1 MSQLNNYQNIG
12 FSYLPYQW
20 SEYAKMWRDEE
31 FNLRWSPYRDKKL
44 PGEERELIELSIN
57 QNIDATLKLMEDAVL
72 ANPLQFYCPTGDNEK
87 LINNFAHC
95 LDDKDITIAFVS
107 CFSGNGIGKTV
118 SSVNILLNIMLG
130 VQNPWFDF
138 PIFRNFPLIHK
149 SILYSSESSAMANNA
164 VTEKTI
170 RDYMKAYPENSYSL
184 KHSGGN
190 LSTFS
195 IKESEFDVI
204 FRTYN
209 QTPKK
214 YESENIS
221 IAILDEPPPDNI
233 WKAIKGRGRDGLIVL
248 LNFTPINCPAYLME
262 EIERSI
268 SLKKPAYTKV
278 VAELW
283 GTTRE
288 KGTRGFRSLKEAEEL
303 ANTYSIDEKEAR
315 VSGKP
320 THYFGRIY
328 KNYDAKTHHYPINI
342 RGLYDRGRL
351 TLDAENDFSKYRQGE
366 RPWYMPDDRA
376 IYVMANDPAD
386 GRPDAICWAAINPN
400 GRYIFLSA
408 YPTQTDRYLWDF
420 KGAVNEATLFG
431 DIVQIEQELGVL
443 LGFKSGTIPIARR
456 IIDSRFSTQTRGS
469 GEDMLHRYKNF
480 SKALHLPGRW
490 VESYTGGGGGGVGE
504 ISYGHGV
511 VREAFGS
518 FLSDNHPKVVIWDWE
533 KNHHLYTG
541 LDNYVYKQTYKD
553 GVPFGQT
560 IAPKYKDMADAVRFL
575 FCDRSNKD
583 RLKKNNEE
591 PIDYTNSNEIT
602 DYTSLV

>member
-1 MSQLNNYQNIG
+1 MNKAPDLG

-20 SEYAKMWRDEE
+20 REFAKMWRFESHANA
-31 FNLRWSPYRDKKL
+31 FSKYRDK
-44 PGEERELIELSIN
+44 ELSADEEAVIN
-57 QNIDATLKLMEDAVL
+57 KSIYQNIDATLEIMEEAVRE
-72 ANPLQFYCPTGDNEK
+72 NPLRYYCPTGDNEK

-118 SSVNILLNIMLG
+118 GSVNILLNIMLG

-138 PIFRNFPLIHK
+138 PIFRKFPLIHK

-170 RDYMKAYPENSYSL
+170 RGYLKAYPESSYSL

-190 LSTFS
+190 LSTLS
-195 IKESEFDVI
+195 IKGSEFDVI

-209 QTPKK
+209 QTPSK

-262 EIERSI
+262 EIERNV
-268 SLKKPAYTKV
+268 SLNKPAYTKI

-288 KGTRGFRSLKEAEEL
+288 KGKRGFRSLKEAEEL
-303 ANTYSIDEKEAR
+303 ASTYDVDQREAR

-328 KNYDAKTHHYPINI
+328 KNYEAKIHHYPINI
-342 RGLYDRGRL
+342 RGLYEDGRL
-351 TLDAENDFSKYRQGE
+351 DLNAENDFSKYRSGE

-376 IYVMANDPAD
+376 IYVLANDPAD

-400 GRYIFLSA
+400 GRYIFMSA
-408 YPTQTDRYLWDF
+408 YPTQTDRYLWEF

-431 DIVQIEQELGVL
+431 DIVQIEQELGIL

-456 IIDSRFSTQTRGS
+456 IIDSRFSTQTRGG

-480 SKALHLPGRW
+480 SKALHLPGKW
-490 VESYTGGGGGGVGE
+490 VESYTGGSGGAGE
-504 ISYGHGV
+504 IAYGHGV
-511 VREAFGS
+511 VRESFGAY
-518 FLSDNHPKVVIWDWE
+518 LPDGHPKVVIWDWE

-575 FCDRSNKD
+575 FCDRSNTD
-583 RLKKNNEE
+583 RLKKNNEK
-591 PIDYTNSNEIT
+591 PIDYTMSKKVK
-602 DYTSLV
+602 DYTALV